1 MKFFWKYIFPF
12 VFGLI
17 IYTSIRL
24 VNDTHGGFE
33 FWDRPFY
40 INAIEI
46 ATVIIVSYMI
56 QFLLDYFIR
65 RFAEDKKARFT
76 GRTIV
81 REFVT
86 VYLACAVLIN
96 STVIPMAA
104 LTDDG
109 LQLSDFVIVN
119 IVPILYVL
127 LYFSIVRGN
136 HYLKAYVDNQLLLEK
151 ITNDQLQTELKFL
164 KAQYHPH
171 FLFNALNTIYF
182 QMDENVPAAKK
193 SIEKFSELLRYQIYD
208 QQQTVPIIQEIEYL
222 ENFIELQR
230 LRSSDKLNLN
240 VNFDR
245 TLNAEQVYPLL
256 FLPLVENAFK
266 YVGGDYDIRISASRN
281 EECILFKVEN
291 SLASHAKAVKN
302 GGIGLDNLKRR
313 LELLYPGKH
322 ELKVQNDNTNFTAI
336 LELHLSKAGIGVA
349 EPLTN
354 TELSIESK
362 ID

>member
-33 FWDRPFY
+33 FWERPIH

-46 ATVIIVSYMI
+46 GTVIIVSYVI

-65 RFAEDKKARFT
+65 RFAEDQKTRFT
-76 GRTIV
+76 GRTIA
-81 REFVT
+81 REFAT

-96 STVIPMAA
+96 STVVPMAA

-109 LQLSDFVIVN
+109 LQLVDFVIVN

-182 QMDENVPAAKK
+182 QMDENVPAAKQ

-208 QQQTVPIIQEIEYL
+208 QQQTVPISQEIEYL
-222 ENFIELQR
+222 KNFIELQR
-230 LRSSDKLNLN
+230 LRSSDKLRLH
-240 VNFDR
+240 VNFDQS
-245 TLNAEQVYPLL
+245 LHGEQVYPLL

-266 YVGGDYDIRISASRN
+266 YVGGDYEIRISALKDK
-281 EECILFKVEN
+281 EKVLFKVEN
-291 SLASHAKAVKN
+291 SVANHSKAFKH

-313 LELLYPGKH
+313 LELLYPGSH
-322 ELKVQNDNTNFTAI
+322 EFQVQNSESNFTAI
-336 LELHLSKAGIGVA
+336 LKLDLDHIIIDQKEAVGNKNIK
-349 EPLTN
+349 
-354 TELSIESK
+354 IEESA
-362 ID
+362 